1 MSVMNVSRHF
11 IYFMFLGLFWGL
23 SQSLYKA
30 MAILHVPPT
39 QVIAY
44 TGFGVGLGLIVVAWL
59 TKNRMQWSWQV
70 VWFGLGCAILMNV
83 PFTTGLYLIRHLP
96 ATEMAIIVSTAPFFN
111 YALALLTGRENAVP
125 RRLAA
130 VAVGFVSSAVL
141 ILSRE
146 GMLSGHVSWWTIFAF
161 STPILYTAYNW
172 FAAHYW
178 PKQANVFTIGASE
191 SFWSGLVAIPF
202 MLYFEAPW
210 SPDMPP
216 FLAYWTV
223 LAAGIMW
230 IVERIAFF
238 TLIREKGAVY
248 TIQAVY
254 ISTPAA
260 VIFGALFYGG
270 AADVWLWLSLAILM
284 LALWLNN
291 SGTAVTPPVSATQP
305 SV

>member
-1 MSVMNVSRHF
+1 MIISRHF
-11 IYFMFLGLFWGL
+11 LYFVFLGLFWGL

-30 MAILHVPPT
+30 MALLHVPPT

-44 TGFGVGLGLIVVAWL
+44 TGFGVALGLIIAARL
-59 TKNRMQWSWQV
+59 SKTRLQV
-70 VWFGLGCAILMNV
+70 TAEIVWFGLGCAILMNV

-130 VAVGFVSSAVL
+130 VAAGFVSSAVL
-141 ILSRE
+141 ILSRQ
-146 GMLSGHVSWWTIFAF
+146 GMLSGHVSWWTLAAF

-178 PKQANVFTIGASE
+178 PKNADVFSIGASE
-191 SFWSGLVAIPF
+191 SFWSGFVAMPF

-210 SPDMPP
+210 APDTPP
-216 FLAYWTV
+216 LFAYWTV

-230 IVERIAFF
+230 IIERIAFF
-238 TLIREKGAVY
+238 TLIRDKGAVY

-260 VIFGALFYGG
+260 VVFGTLFYGG
-270 AADVWLWLSLAILM
+270 GADVWLWVSLGILM
-284 LALWLNN
+284 FALWLNN
-291 SGTAVTPPVSATQP
+291 SGSAIRPVSATQP

>member
-1 MSVMNVSRHF
+1 MVISRHF
-11 IYFMFLGLFWGL
+11 LYFIFLGLFWGL

-30 MAILHVPPT
+30 MALLHVPPT
-39 QVIAY
+39 HVIAY
-44 TGFGVGLGLIVVAWL
+44 TGFGVGLGLIITARL
-59 TKNRMQWSWQV
+59 SRTKLQWSREV
-70 VWFGLGCAILMNV
+70 MWFGLGCAVLMNV

-111 YALALLTGRENAVP
+111 YALALITGRENAVP

-146 GMLSGHVSWWTIFAF
+146 GMMSGRVSWWTLAAF

-178 PKQANVFTIGASE
+178 PRNADVFSIGASE
-191 SFWSGLVAIPF
+191 SLWSGLVAVPF
-202 MLYFEAPW
+202 MLYFEAPL
-210 SPDMPP
+210 SVETPP
-216 FLAYWTV
+216 LYAYWTV

-230 IVERIAFF
+230 IIERIAFF
-238 TLIREKGAVY
+238 TLIRDRGAVY

-260 VIFGALFYGG
+260 VVFGTIFYGG
-270 AADVWLWLSLAILM
+270 AADLWLWVSLAILM
-284 LALWLNN
+284 VALWLNN
-291 SGTAVTPPVSATQP
+291 SGSALRPVSATQP

>member
-1 MSVMNVSRHF
+1 MIISRHF
-11 IYFMFLGLFWGL
+11 LYFIFLGLFWGL

-30 MAILHVPPT
+30 MALLHVPPT

-44 TGFGVGLGLIVVAWL
+44 TGFGVALGLIIAARL
-59 TKNRMQWSWQV
+59 SKTRLQV
-70 VWFGLGCAILMNV
+70 TGEIVWFGLGCAVLMNV

-130 VAVGFVSSAVL
+130 VAAGFVSSAVL
-141 ILSRE
+141 ILSRQ
-146 GMLSGHVSWWTIFAF
+146 GMLSGHVSWWTLVAF

-178 PKQANVFTIGASE
+178 PKNADVFSIGASE
-191 SFWSGLVAIPF
+191 SFWSGFVAMPF

-210 SPDMPP
+210 APGTPP
-216 FLAYWTV
+216 LFAYWTV

-230 IVERIAFF
+230 IIERIAFF
-238 TLIREKGAVY
+238 TLIRDKGAVY

-260 VIFGALFYGG
+260 VVFGTLFYGG
-270 AADVWLWLSLAILM
+270 GADIWLWVSLGILM
-284 LALWLNN
+284 FALWLNN
-291 SGTAVTPPVSATQP
+291 SGSAIRPVSATQP

>member
-1 MSVMNVSRHF
+1 MIISRHF
-11 IYFMFLGLFWGL
+11 LYFIFLGLFWGL

-30 MAILHVPPT
+30 MAILTVPPSH
-39 QVIAY
+39 VIAY
-44 TGFGVGLGLIVVAWL
+44 TGFGVGFGLMVAAWISK
-59 TKNRMQWSWQV
+59 TRMQVSREI
-70 VWFGLGCAILMNV
+70 VWFGLGCALLMNV

-125 RRLAA
+125 RRLLA
-130 VAVGFVSSAVL
+130 VAAGFVSSAVL
-141 ILSRE
+141 ILSRD

-178 PKQANVFTIGASE
+178 PKNADVFSIGASE
-191 SFWSGLVAIPF
+191 SFWSGLVAVPF

-210 SPDMPP
+210 APETPAL
-216 FLAYWTV
+216 FAYWTV

-230 IVERIAFF
+230 IIERIAFF
-238 TLIREKGAVY
+238 TLIRDKGAVY

-260 VIFGALFYGG
+260 VIFGTIFYGG
-270 AADVWLWLSLAILM
+270 GADVWLWVSLAILM
-284 LALWLNN
+284 VALWLNN
-291 SGTAVTPPVSATQP
+291 SGSSVKPLIATQP

>member
-1 MSVMNVSRHF
+1 MIISRHF
-11 IYFMFLGLFWGL
+11 LYFIFLGLFWGL

-30 MAILHVPPT
+30 MALLHVPPT

-44 TGFGVGLGLIVVAWL
+44 TGFGVALGLMVAARLSRTRLQL
-59 TKNRMQWSWQV
+59 TGEI

-130 VAVGFVSSAVL
+130 VAAGFVSSAVL
-141 ILSRE
+141 ILSRQ
-146 GMLSGHVSWWTIFAF
+146 GMLSGHVSWWTLAAF

-178 PKQANVFTIGASE
+178 PRNADVFSIGASE
-191 SFWSGLVAIPF
+191 SFWSGCVALPF

-210 SPDMPP
+210 APDTPP
-216 FLAYWTV
+216 LFAYWTV

-230 IVERIAFF
+230 IIERIAFF
-238 TLIREKGAVY
+238 TLIRDKGAVY

-260 VIFGALFYGG
+260 VVFGTLFYGG
-270 AADVWLWLSLAILM
+270 GADFWLWVSLAILM
-284 LALWLNN
+284 VALWLNN
-291 SGTAVTPPVSATQP
+291 SGSSIRPVSATQP

>member
-1 MSVMNVSRHF
+1 MIISRHF
-11 IYFMFLGLFWGL
+11 LYFIFLGLFWGL

-44 TGFGVGLGLIVVAWL
+44 TGFGVGLGLVVAAWL
-59 TKNRMQWSWQV
+59 SKTRMQWSWQV

-111 YALALLTGRENAVP
+111 YALALITGRENAVP

-130 VAVGFVSSAVL
+130 VAVGFISSAVL

-146 GMLSGHVSWWTIFAF
+146 GMLSGHVSWWTLAAF

-178 PKQANVFTIGASE
+178 PRNADVFTIGASE

-210 SPDMPP
+210 SPENPTL
-216 FLAYWTV
+216 FAYWTV

-230 IVERIAFF
+230 IIERIAFF

-260 VIFGALFYGG
+260 VAFGALFYGG
-270 AADVWLWLSLAILM
+270 GADVWLWTSLGILM

-291 SGTAVTPPVSATQP
+291 SGSAIRPVSATQP

>member
-1 MSVMNVSRHF
+1 MIISRHF
-11 IYFMFLGLFWGL
+11 LYFIFLGLFWGL

-30 MAILHVPPT
+30 MAILTVPPSH
-39 QVIAY
+39 VIAY
-44 TGFGVGLGLIVVAWL
+44 TGFGVGFGLMVAAWISK
-59 TKNRMQWSWQV
+59 TRMQV
-70 VWFGLGCAILMNV
+70 NREIVWFGLGCALLMNV

-111 YALALLTGRENAVP
+111 YALALLTSRENAEP
-125 RRLAA
+125 RRLLA
-130 VAVGFVSSAVL
+130 VAAGFVSSAVL
-141 ILSRE
+141 ILSRD

-178 PKQANVFTIGASE
+178 PKNADVFSIGASE
-191 SFWSGLVAIPF
+191 SFWSGLVAVPF

-210 SPDMPP
+210 APETPAL
-216 FLAYWTV
+216 FAYWTV

-230 IVERIAFF
+230 IIERIAFF
-238 TLIREKGAVY
+238 TLIRDKGAVY

-260 VIFGALFYGG
+260 VIFGTIFYGG
-270 AADVWLWLSLAILM
+270 GADVWLWVSLAILM
-284 LALWLNN
+284 VALWLNN
-291 SGTAVTPPVSATQP
+291 SGSSIKPVIATQP

>member
-1 MSVMNVSRHF
+1 MVISRHF
-11 IYFMFLGLFWGL
+11 LYFIFLGLFWGL

-30 MAILHVPPT
+30 MALLHVPPT

-44 TGFGVGLGLIVVAWL
+44 TGFGVASGLIVAAWL
-59 TKNRMQWSWQV
+59 SKTRIQMSSEI
-70 VWFGLGCAILMNV
+70 VWFGLGCAVLMNV

-125 RRLAA
+125 RRLLA
-130 VAVGFVSSAVL
+130 VAAGFVSSAVL
-141 ILSRE
+141 ILSRQ
-146 GMLSGHVSWWTIFAF
+146 GMLSGHVSWWTLAAF

-172 FAAHYW
+172 FAAQHW
-178 PKQANVFTIGASE
+178 PRNADVFSIGASE
-191 SFWSGLVAIPF
+191 SFWSGLVALPF

-210 SPDMPP
+210 SPDTPSL
-216 FLAYWTV
+216 LAYWTV

-230 IVERIAFF
+230 IIERIAFF
-238 TLIREKGAVY
+238 TLIRDKGAVY

-260 VIFGALFYGG
+260 VIFGTLFYGG
-270 AADVWLWLSLAILM
+270 GADIWLWVSLGILM
-284 LALWLNN
+284 VALWLNN
-291 SGTAVTPPVSATQP
+291 SGSSIRPVSATQP